1 MRRGSSRFCGTLF
14 RAAALLVF
22 LSVTIAA
29 APAQEQPNPYKF
41 PAACG
46 VSLPIP
52 EGYWAAAKD
61 DCAAL
66 RLKNEDRP
74 HVGLKGFGIEN
85 NGSAHWYF
93 GPRLGNWPDGLC
105 WVTRIKRDAGS
116 RYSVS
121 GFCGSEPGDSR
132 RRENQFSG
140 AVVVHSERHI
150 SISGENVFPAGDFFF
165 CRSVKGRK

>member
-1 MRRGSSRFCGTLF
+1 MRRGSSRFRGTLF

-22 LSVTIAA
+22 LSAAIAA
-29 APAQEQPNPYKF
+29 APAQEQPNPYRF
-41 PAACG
+41 PAASG
-46 VSLPIP
+46 VSIPIL
-52 EGYWAAAKD
+52 EGYWAAAKE

-85 NGSAHWYF
+85 NGSAYWYF

-105 WVTRIKRDAGS
+105 WVTRIKREAGS

-121 GFCGSEPGDSR
+121 GFCGSEPGDRHNRDS
-132 RRENQFSG
+132 QFSA
-140 AVVVHSERHI
+140 AVTVHGERHI
-150 SISGENVFPAGDFFF
+150 SVSGQGVLPLGDYFF
-165 CRSVKGRK
+165 CKSVLRR